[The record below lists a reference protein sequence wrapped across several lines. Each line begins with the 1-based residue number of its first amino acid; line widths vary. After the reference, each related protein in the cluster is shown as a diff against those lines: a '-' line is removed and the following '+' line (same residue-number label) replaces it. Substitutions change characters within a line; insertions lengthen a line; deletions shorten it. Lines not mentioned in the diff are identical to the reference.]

1 MRSSLYIIVILL
13 LSFSSC
19 SSYEKLPLDV
29 LIPAKHS
36 LQPEIKSV
44 LLIDNALA
52 YRDTQVHE
60 IQIPTKK
67 FFVDTIWNDEFPAI
81 ALDALKQALD
91 DRNFF
96 DSVHIKKEP
105 LRRTVLSSKNGITW
119 ELVNKLCEKYHVQ
132 SIISIDDYLYHTKI
146 NVGRNYEGNLHGYL
160 DANAAILWR
169 VYNNLNK
176 TVLYKEIQ
184 IDTIS
189 YDTDGVVMNAIAS
202 KLPSIK
208 WALTDLANYMG
219 TSSAND
225 IAPYWETQQRG
236 FYATGNYRFMQAAE
250 MVRIEKWGEAIK
262 IWKYIFN
269 NSTKKVKARAAYNL
283 ALAAEVLGDYSSASY
298 WIDQSLAVFAE
309 DSKDKINEDRI
320 RVTNYAIQINNRL
333 KVLDK
338 LKIQVGGL

>member
-1 MRSSLYIIVILL
+1 MRFSLYIIVFLL
-13 LSFSSC
+13 LSLSAC
-19 SSYEKLPLDV
+19 SSYEKLPLDI

-52 YRDTQVHE
+52 FRDTQVHE
-60 IQIPTKK
+60 ILIPTKK
-67 FFVDTIWNDEFPAI
+67 FYVDTIWNDEFPGI
-81 ALDALKQALD
+81 ALDALKQELD
-91 DRNFF
+91 ERNFF
-96 DSVHIKKEP
+96 DTVHIKKEP
-105 LRRTVLSSKNGITW
+105 LRRNILSSKNGITW
-119 ELVNKLCEKYHVQ
+119 ELVDQLCEKYQVQ

-146 NVGRNYEGNLHGYL
+146 NVSKNYEGKLHGYL

-169 VYNNLNK
+169 VYDNLNK

-184 IDTIS
+184 LDTIS
-189 YDTDGVVMNAIAS
+189 YDTDGVGMNAIAS

-219 TSSAND
+219 ALSAND
-225 IAPYWETQQRG
+225 IAPYWETRQRG

-250 MVRIEKWGEAIK
+250 MVRLEQWGEAIK

-283 ALAAEVLGDYSSASY
+283 ALAAEVLGDYSSSSY
-298 WIDQSLAVFAE
+298 WIKQSLAVFAE
-309 DSKDKINEDRI
+309 DSNDKINVDKDR
-320 RVTNYAIQINNRL
+320 VVDYAAQIESRL

-338 LKIQVGGL
+338 LKEQVGGL